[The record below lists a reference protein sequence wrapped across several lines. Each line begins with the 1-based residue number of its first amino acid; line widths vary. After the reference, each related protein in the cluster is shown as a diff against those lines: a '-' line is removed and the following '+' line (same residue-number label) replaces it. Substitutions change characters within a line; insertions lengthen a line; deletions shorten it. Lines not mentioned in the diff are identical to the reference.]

1 MGVFVEIEQIVCDAM
16 GLDLSGIIDI
26 NKADYRTARKFVWYI
41 LYVEMHMKL
50 SELSE
55 RYGRT
60 TRAIR
65 YGVSDISFGLRTQ
78 RYYKEIYS
86 EIAHL
91 RATKEGSA

>member
-1 MGVFVEIEQIVCDAM
+1 MEMVAKIEELVCEAM
-16 GLDLSGIIDI
+16 GLELSGIINT

-41 LYVEMHMKL
+41 LFAEMDYKL
-50 SELSE
+50 SELAN
-55 RYGRT
+55 RYSRT

-65 YGVSDISFGLRTQ
+65 YGISDISFGLRTQ

-91 RATKEGSA
+91 RAIKEGSR